1 MRVGL
6 LGVGLMGTAMAHRL
20 LDRGFAVSVWDRTP
34 AHAEALA
41 ERGAR
46 PVGRPPELLG
56 EAECVITMLPDVD
69 AVLEVVE
76 PLLPAWPRETI
87 WLQMSSVGV
96 AEADRLVALA
106 RAAGVIVVDAP
117 VSGSTGPAEHGELT
131 ILASGPEGARPRVEG
146 VLGALG
152 SRTLWVGEAGAGS
165 RVKVVVN
172 HWMIGATALL
182 AETVRLAEATGVDAA
197 QLARVLE
204 GGPLGMP
211 YALAKLAEMR
221 EHRYPAGFP
230 IRLALKD
237 LRLAREAAQDA
248 GLEAPLL
255 EAALARYLRAAE
267 TRADEDLG
275 AVYEA

>member
-6 LGVGLMGTAMAHRL
+6 LGVGLMGSAMAHRL
-20 LDRGFAVSVWDRTP
+20 LERSFDVSVWDRTP
-34 AHAEALA
+34 DHAEALA
-41 ERGAR
+41 ARGAR
-46 PVGRPPELLG
+46 PVSRPEEVLAG
-56 EAECVITMLPDVD
+56 AGCAITMLRDLD

-76 PLLPAWPRETI
+76 PLLPGWPRDTI

-106 RAAGVIVVDAP
+106 RDAGVLLVDAP

-131 ILASGPEGARPRVEG
+131 ILASGPEATRPRLEG

-172 HWMIGATALL
+172 HWMIAATAVL
-182 AETVRLAEATGVDAA
+182 AESVRLSEATGIGAG

-248 GLEAPLL
+248 GLDAPMLD
-255 EAALARYLRAAE
+255 AALARYSRVPE
-267 TRADEDLG
+267 TRADDDLG

>member
-6 LGVGLMGTAMAHRL
+6 LGVGLMGSAMAHRL
-20 LDRGFAVSVWDRTP
+20 LEQGFAVSAWDRTP
-34 AHAEALA
+34 RHAEALA
-41 ERGAR
+41 EKGAR
-46 PVGRPPELLG
+46 PVSRPEEVVG
-56 EAECVITMLPDVD
+56 EAGVVITMLRDVD

-76 PLLPAWPRETI
+76 PLLPGWPRGAI

-106 RAAGVIVVDAP
+106 RASGVLMVDAP

-131 ILASGPEGARPRVEG
+131 ILASGPEETRTRVEG

-172 HWMIGATALL
+172 HWMIAATAVL
-182 AETVRLAEATGVDAA
+182 AESVRLSEATGIDAG

-237 LRLAREAAQDA
+237 LRLAREAAQAA
-248 GLEAPLL
+248 GLEAPMLD
-255 EAALARYLRAAE
+255 AALARYSRVAE
-267 TRADEDLG
+267 TRADDDLG

>member
-1 MRVGL
+1 M
-6 LGVGLMGTAMAHRL
+6 
-20 LDRGFAVSVWDRTP
+20 
-34 AHAEALA
+34 
-41 ERGAR
+41 
-46 PVGRPPELLG
+46 
-56 EAECVITMLPDVD
+56 
-69 AVLEVVE
+69 LEVVE

-106 RAAGVIVVDAP
+106 RAAGVIVVNAP
-117 VSGSTGPAEHGELT
+117 VSGSTGPAEHGGLT
-131 ILASGPEGARPRVEG
+131 ILASGPEGARPQVEG

-197 QLARVLE
+197 QLGRVLE

-230 IRLALKD
+230 IRLAVKD

>member
-46 PVGRPPELLG
+46 PVGRPPEVLG

-76 PLLPAWPRETI
+76 PLLPDWPRETI

-106 RAAGVIVVDAP
+106 RDSGVLLVDAP

-131 ILASGPEGARPRVEG
+131 ILASGPEGAWPRVEG

-182 AETVRLAEATGVDAA
+182 AETVRLAEATGVDAV